1 MNRKHL
7 KLIKTLR
14 SSISLSL
21 RGVELVTRKVKS
33 GCLSEIEPDMWRKKD
48 GGLVFQNRPVS
59 IIFKK
64 YVLRFILTLKNLF

>member
-33 GCLSEIEPDMWRKKD
+33 GHLSEIEPDMWRKKD
-48 GGLVFQNRPVS
+48 GGLQFFRTGPLVS
-59 IIFKK
+59 F
-64 YVLRFILTLKNLF
+64 LKNMCYVSF